1 MIELP
6 EATVIGKQI
15 SAELAGK
22 QIAYGNQGNS
32 PHKFAFTSG
41 TAEEYEQK
49 FKGKTIGSARGHGSA
64 ILVPIE
70 PGHVL
75 VLGGGG
81 ERILYHQE
89 EQTHPPKRQL
99 LLQFTDGTSLT
110 VTISGWGN
118 VMLLPQAAVG
128 EHRHVQIHRVPPL
141 SDGFTWEHF
150 QGLFETVDPESNKSI
165 KFFVISEPGVWG
177 IGNGCLQ
184 DILYHAGIHPRR
196 RIVDVSQDDKRALY
210 DALMSTLSQM
220 VELGGRESERD
231 LYGNRG
237 RYARILDSKTKGTP
251 CPQCGTHIEKGQYL
265 GGAIYYCPICQT

>member
-1 MIELP
+1 VIELP
-6 EATVIGKQI
+6 EATVIGTQI
-15 SAELAGK
+15 RAELAGK
-22 QIAYGNQGNS
+22 QIACGNQGNS

-41 TAEEYEQK
+41 TAEEYEQI
-49 FKGKTIGSARGHGSA
+49 FKGKTIGPARGHGSA

-70 PGHVL
+70 PSHVL

-89 EQTHPPKRQL
+89 ERTHPKKRQL

-110 VTISGWGN
+110 VTVSGWGN
-118 VMLLPQAAVG
+118 VMLLPQATVG
-128 EHRHVQIHRVPPL
+128 EHRHVQGDRIPPL

-150 QGLFETVDPESNKSI
+150 QGLFGVVDPESSKSC

-196 RIVDVSQDDKRALY
+196 RIVDLSEDDKHALY
-210 DALMSTLSQM
+210 DAIVGTLSQM

-237 RYARILDSKTKGTP
+237 RYVRILDSKTKGQP
-251 CPQCGTHIEKGQYL
+251 CPQCATPIEKSQYL

>member
-6 EATVIGKQI
+6 EAKVIAQQI
-15 SAELAGK
+15 DAEMTGK

-41 TAEEYEQK
+41 TAEEYEQI
-49 FKGKTIGSARGHGSA
+49 FMGKTIGPAKGHGSA

-89 EQTHPPKRQL
+89 ERTHPKKRQL
-99 LLQFTDGTSLT
+99 LLQFTDGASLT

-118 VMLLPQAAVG
+118 VLLLPQATAG
-128 EHRHVQIHRVPPL
+128 EHRHVQSERVPPL
-141 SDGFTWEHF
+141 SDKFTWEHF
-150 QGLFETVDPESNKSI
+150 QGLFESIDPESSRSVKY
-165 KFFVISEPGVWG
+165 FLISEPGVWG

-184 DILYHAGIHPRR
+184 DILYHAGIHPKR
-196 RIVDVSQDDKRALY
+196 RIVDLSEADRRALY
-210 DALMSTLSQM
+210 EAIVSTLSQI
-220 VELGGRESERD
+220 VERGGRESERD
-231 LYGNRG
+231 LYGHKG
-237 RYARILDSKTKGTP
+237 GYVRILDSKTKGQP
-251 CPQCGTHIEKGQYL
+251 CPQCGTPIEKGQYL
-265 GGAIYYCPICQT
+265 GGAIYFCPTCQT

>member
-6 EATVIGKQI
+6 EARVIARQI
-15 SAELAGK
+15 NEELAGK

-41 TAEEYEQK
+41 TAQEYEQI
-49 FKGKTIGSARGHGSA
+49 FKGKTIGPARGHGSA

-70 PGHVL
+70 PDHML

-89 EQTHPPKRQL
+89 ERTHPKKRQL
-99 LLQFTDGTSLT
+99 LLRFADGTSLT
-110 VTISGWGN
+110 VTVSGWGN
-118 VMLLPQAAVG
+118 VMLLPQATAG
-128 EHRHVQIHRVPPL
+128 QHRHVQIDRIAPL
-141 SDGFTWEHF
+141 SDTFTWEHF
-150 QGLFETVDPESNKSI
+150 YGLFEAVHPKSSKSI
-165 KFFVISEPGVWG
+165 KYFLISEPGVWG

-184 DILYHAGIHPRR
+184 DILYHAKIHPRR
-196 RIVDVSQDDKRALY
+196 RVVDIGEDDKRALY
-210 DALMSTLSQM
+210 DAIVSTLSKM

-237 RYARILDSKTKGTP
+237 QYVRILDNKTKGTP
-251 CPQCGTHIEKGQYL
+251 CPHCGALIEKSQYL
-265 GGAIYYCPICQT
+265 GGAVYFCPTCQT

>member
-1 MIELP
+1 VIELP
-6 EATVIGKQI
+6 EAMVIGQQM
-15 SAELAGK
+15 AQELAGK

-41 TAEEYEQK
+41 TAAEYEAILK
-49 FKGKTIGSARGHGSA
+49 DKTIGPARGHGSA

-89 EQTHPPKRQL
+89 ERTHPKKRQL
-99 LLQFTDGTSLT
+99 LLQFSDGTSLT
-110 VTISGWGN
+110 VTVSGWGN
-118 VMLLPQAAVG
+118 VMLLPKATAG
-128 EHRHVQIHRVPPL
+128 EHRHVQSDRIPPL
-141 SDGFTWEHF
+141 SAGFTWEHF
-150 QGLFETVDPESNKSI
+150 QELFDTVDPESSKSV
-165 KFFVISEPGVWG
+165 KFFTISEPGVWG

-196 RIVDVSQDDKRALY
+196 RIVDVGEGDRRALY
-210 DALMSTLSQM
+210 DAIVRTLAQM

-237 RYARILDSKTKGTP
+237 RYVRILDSKTKSKPCPRCGTP
-251 CPQCGTHIEKGQYL
+251 IEKSQYL
-265 GGAIYYCPICQT
+265 GGAIYVCPSCQT